1 MNKKILYPVLV
12 LALGLGVATLIAT
25 NKPAWIPPCTSPWR
39 EPYASPKFGPSLST

>member
-25 NKPAWIPPCTSPWR
+25 NKPALDSYPVRAHGTNGARHRSSGR
-39 EPYASPKFGPSLST
+39 H